1 MSMVRKTVT
10 LPEEIVAEVEDR
22 ANGNFSAYVTE
33 LLEKQI
39 RLAYA
44 REYLAE
50 AEAEHGPVPEEV
62 RDRIRAELRDIEE
75 EQRRGS
81 RSTPAS

>member
-1 MSMVRKTVT
+1 MVRKTITV
-10 LPEEIVAEVEDR
+10 PEEIVAEVEQR

-39 RLAYA
+39 RLAHA
-44 REYLAE
+44 REFLAE

-62 RDRIRAELRDIEE
+62 QRRIDEQWRQIAQ
-75 EQRRGS
+75 EQRRES
-81 RSTPAS
+81 RSTPEF